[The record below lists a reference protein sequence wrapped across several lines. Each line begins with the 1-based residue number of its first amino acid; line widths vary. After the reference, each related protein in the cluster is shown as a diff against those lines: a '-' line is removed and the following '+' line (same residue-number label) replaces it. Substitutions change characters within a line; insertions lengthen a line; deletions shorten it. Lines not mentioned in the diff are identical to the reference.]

1 MSSSSRSSGSSGS
14 SSGSRVGVRSKTES
28 LLELLGRSV
37 DGTFAVLTSV
47 EEGSIVLD
55 GRLEVSSSSDE
66 VLEMHGLVSDR
77 LVNDRSFVSFLL
89 DRNDSVSTVV
99 FVGVALND
107 GLDEVVNVVRGVGVN
122 LFSLVDDGFL
132 GRTFAT
138 LISVSVQR
146 CEHVLVLIGSNVT
159 FLDFGFGVNLLVVF
173 FGTVLSVENRLNVV
187 LNMVNVTVNLA
198 LTLNFLNFV
207 TLVSFVSDRSQ
218 VLVVVNGSLRVV
230 LVQETVLSRLL
241 VVVSRR
247 VSVLLDLVADR
258 LVSSVSSRSS
268 SRRGRSGRRSYTS

>member
-122 LFSLVDDGFL
+122 LFSLVDDGLL

-241 VVVSRR
+241 VVVSRG

>member
-14 SSGSRVGVRSKTES
+14 TSGSRVGVRSKTES

-241 VVVSRR
+241 VVVSRG

>member
-89 DRNDSVSTVV
+89 DRND
-99 FVGVALND
+99 
-107 GLDEVVNVVRGVGVN
+107 
-122 LFSLVDDGFL
+122 
-132 GRTFAT
+132 
-138 LISVSVQR
+138 
-146 CEHVLVLIGSNVT
+146 
-159 FLDFGFGVNLLVVF
+159 
-173 FGTVLSVENRLNVV
+173 
-187 LNMVNVTVNLA
+187 
-198 LTLNFLNFV
+198 
-207 TLVSFVSDRSQ
+207 
-218 VLVVVNGSLRVV
+218 
-230 LVQETVLSRLL
+230 
-241 VVVSRR
+241 
-247 VSVLLDLVADR
+247 
-258 LVSSVSSRSS
+258 
-268 SRRGRSGRRSYTS
+268 

>member
-241 VVVSRR
+241 VVVSRG

>member
-122 LFSLVDDGFL
+122 LFSLVDDGLL